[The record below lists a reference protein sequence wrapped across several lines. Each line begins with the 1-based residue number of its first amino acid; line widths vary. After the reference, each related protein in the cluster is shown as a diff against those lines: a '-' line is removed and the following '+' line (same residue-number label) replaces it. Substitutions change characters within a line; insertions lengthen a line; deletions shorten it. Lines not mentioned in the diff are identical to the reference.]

1 MATKTTFESSM
12 ARLDEIVNE
21 LEKNE
26 RPLDESIKLF
36 EEGLKLVS
44 SCNEKLNDFEKQVKE
59 IMERN
64 GGESNENGRSTAG
77 TVR

>member
-1 MATKTTFESSM
+1 MAQKMKFEASM

-26 RPLDESIKLF
+26 MPLDESIQLF
-36 EEGLKLVS
+36 EEGLKLVRA
-44 SCNEKLNDFEKQVKE
+44 CNEKLNEFETQVKD

-64 GGESNENGRSTAG
+64 GGDLDAD
-77 TVR
+77 

>member
-1 MATKTTFESSM
+1 MAQKMKFEASM

-26 RPLDESIKLF
+26 RPLDESIQLF
-36 EEGLKLVS
+36 EARRKLARA
-44 SCNEKLNDFEKQVKE
+44 CNEKLNEFETQVKD

-64 GGESNENGRSTAG
+64 GGDLDAD
-77 TVR
+77 

>member
-1 MATKTTFESSM
+1 MAQKMKFEASM

-26 RPLDESIKLF
+26 RPLDESIQLF
-36 EEGLKLVS
+36 EEGLKLVRA
-44 SCNEKLNDFEKQVKE
+44 CNEKLNEFETQVND

-64 GGESNENGRSTAG
+64 GGDSDAD
-77 TVR
+77 

>member
-1 MATKTTFESSM
+1 M

-26 RPLDESIKLF
+26 RPLDESIQLF
-36 EEGLKLVS
+36 EEGLKLVRA
-44 SCNEKLNDFEKQVKE
+44 CNEKLNEFETQVKD

-64 GGESNENGRSTAG
+64 GGDLDAD
-77 TVR
+77 

>member
-1 MATKTTFESSM
+1 MAQKMKFEASM

-26 RPLDESIKLF
+26 KPLDESIQLF
-36 EEGLKLVS
+36 EEGLKLVRA
-44 SCNEKLNDFEKQVKE
+44 CNEKLNEFETQVKD

-64 GGESNENGRSTAG
+64 GGDSDAD
-77 TVR
+77 

>member
-1 MATKTTFESSM
+1 MAQKMKFEASM

-26 RPLDESIKLF
+26 RPLDESIQLF
-36 EEGLKLVS
+36 EEGLKLVRA
-44 SCNEKLNDFEKQVKE
+44 CNEKLNEFETLVKD

-64 GGESNENGRSTAG
+64 GGDSDAD
-77 TVR
+77 

>member
-1 MATKTTFESSM
+1 MAQKMKFEASM

-26 RPLDESIKLF
+26 RPLDESIQLF
-36 EEGLKLVS
+36 EEGLKLVRA
-44 SCNEKLNDFEKQVKE
+44 CNEKLNEFETKVKD

-64 GGESNENGRSTAG
+64 GGDLDAD
-77 TVR
+77 

>member
-1 MATKTTFESSM
+1 MAQKMKFEASM

-26 RPLDESIKLF
+26 RPLDESIQLF
-36 EEGLKLVS
+36 EEGLKLVRA
-44 SCNEKLNDFEKQVKE
+44 CNEKLNEFETQVKD

-64 GGESNENGRSTAG
+64 GGDSDAD
-77 TVR
+77 